1 MPVRG
6 RWQTCRMTF
15 KHQLNTNEMKKKEKK
30 QVSQVI
36 YTKDGLISILG
47 VDKYN
52 ELERNKEF
60 GEADHHP
67 QGSGYMLVFREE
79 RFSKIALQ
87 ALEASSFIPQKR

>member
-1 MPVRG
+1 
-6 RWQTCRMTF
+6 
-15 KHQLNTNEMKKKEKK
+15 MKKKEKK
-30 QVSQVI
+30 QVSGAI

-60 GEADHHP
+60 GEVDHTP
-67 QGSGYMLVFREE
+67 DGSGYMLVFRED

-87 ALEASSFIPQKR
+87 AIEESSFSHQKR

>member
-1 MPVRG
+1 
-6 RWQTCRMTF
+6 
-15 KHQLNTNEMKKKEKK
+15 MKKKEKT
-30 QVSQVI
+30 QVSRAV

-60 GEADHHP
+60 GKADHCP
-67 QGSGYMLVFREE
+67 DGSGYMIVFRED

-87 ALEASSFIPQKR
+87 ALEENSFIPQRR

>member
-1 MPVRG
+1 
-6 RWQTCRMTF
+6 MTF

-30 QVSQVI
+30 QVSRVI
-36 YTKDGLISILG
+36 YTKEDLISILG

-67 QGSGYMLVFREE
+67 QGSGYMLVFHED

-87 ALEASSFIPQKR
+87 ALEANSFIPQKR

>member
-1 MPVRG
+1 
-6 RWQTCRMTF
+6 
-15 KHQLNTNEMKKKEKK
+15 MKKKEKK
-30 QVSQVI
+30 QVSRVI

-67 QGSGYMLVFREE
+67 QGSGYMLVFRED

-87 ALEASSFIPQKR
+87 ALEASSFIPPKR

>member
-1 MPVRG
+1 
-6 RWQTCRMTF
+6 
-15 KHQLNTNEMKKKEKK
+15 MKKKEKT
-30 QVSQVI
+30 QVSRAV

-60 GEADHHP
+60 GEADHCP
-67 QGSGYMLVFREE
+67 DGSRYMIVFRED

-87 ALEASSFIPQKR
+87 ALEENSFIPQRR

>member
-1 MPVRG
+1 
-6 RWQTCRMTF
+6 MTF

-30 QVSQVI
+30 QISSAI

-60 GEADHHP
+60 GEADYCP
-67 QGSGYMLVFREE
+67 DGSGYMIVFRED

-87 ALEASSFIPQKR
+87 ALDKSSFSHQKR